1 MNATAPDP
9 RLPVLA
15 ALFAVVLFP
24 AAAPAFED
32 PFDTRSLAASSRL
45 GAVARPLS
53 AAPCAAPLPAAAIT
67 LTDVV
72 DQALCANP
80 QTREAWA
87 NARARAAQVGVAR
100 SAYLPSLDASVGWN
114 SSNPDSAFNVADG
127 WRSSARAAATL
138 SYLLYDFGRRDAE
151 LESARELLFAA
162 NAAQE
167 SVVQQIFLQAVS
179 AYYQVH
185 AAAAALAAARASEQ
199 SSLEGLNAAQARY
212 SVGAGTPADRL
223 QAQTAYS
230 QAVLDRIRAEGALR
244 VARGALANAMGLD
257 ANRPLA
263 LAPAAA
269 GLPDLERE
277 QDIGTLIAEARA
289 RRPDLAASG
298 ARARAAEADIR
309 AAEAAGKPS
318 VTLGAG
324 PTFSDPS
331 GGSLSDSSTVGVT
344 LSIPLFTG
352 FRDTYRVAGAR
363 AQADAA
369 AAARDRVDL
378 QVSLDVWQ
386 AYQSLATESQAVRS
400 SDDLL
405 ASALEAEQVALGR
418 YRAGVGSILD
428 VLNAQAA
435 LASARQQRVQ
445 AGLNWNVARVSLAQS
460 IGALDYDLIA
470 GTAGAVSPGTLPA
483 PR

>member
-1 MNATAPDP
+1 MKPPA
-9 RLPVLA
+9 RLRRPLALSAAAVLA
-15 ALFAVVLFP
+15 LAPAV
-24 AAAPAFED
+24 APAFQD
-32 PFDTRSLAASSRL
+32 PFGTAALTAPSRL
-45 GAVARPLS
+45 GETVTPPS
-53 AAPCAAPLPAAAIT
+53 ASPCAAPLPAAAIS

-72 DQALCANP
+72 DRALCANP

-87 NARARAAQVGVAR
+87 NARVRAAEVGVAR
-100 SAYLPSLDASVGWN
+100 SAFLPSLDASVSWN
-114 SSNPDSAFNVADG
+114 STNPDSAFTVADG
-127 WRSSARAAATL
+127 WRSSTRAAATL

-162 NAAQE
+162 NATQE
-167 SVVQQIFLQAVS
+167 SIVQQVFLQAVS
-179 AYYQVH
+179 AYYQVQ
-185 AAAAALAAARASEQ
+185 AAEAALAAARASEQ

-223 QAQTAYS
+223 QAQTAHS

-244 VARGALANAMGLD
+244 NASGTLANVMGLD

-277 QDIGTLIAEARA
+277 QDIGALIAQARG
-289 RRPDLAASG
+289 RRPDLAASS

-309 AAEAAGKPS
+309 AAEAAGRPS

-331 GGSLSDSSTVGVT
+331 GGGLTDSSTVGVT

-352 FRDTYRVAGAR
+352 FRDTYRIAGAR
-363 AQADAA
+363 AQAEAT

-378 QVSLDVWQ
+378 QVTLDVWQ
-386 AYQSLATESQAVRS
+386 AYQSLTTESQAVKS

-445 AGLNWNVARVSLAQS
+445 ASLNWNVARVSLAQS
-460 IGALDYDLIA
+460 IGALDYDLIIA
-470 GTAGAVSPGTLPA
+470 AGAASPGTLPA